1 MLVSYRWLQDY
12 VEIPWEPAELAE
24 RLTMAGLEVEEIT
37 PLAPDLERVY
47 VGFVQEVQDHPG
59 AENLKV
65 CSVDVGAQGAY
76 SIICGAPNVGAG
88 QTVPVALEGAVL
100 PGGLAIRPTEIRGV
114 LSQGMICSQAELGI
128 SDDHAGIW
136 VLPPELTPG
145 QPLVEA
151 LGLDDVIL
159 DVSVYANRP
168 DCMSVIGI
176 AREIAALTGNQL
188 RLPALDYEELAVPI
202 TERTSVTVEDQERC
216 PRYTAA
222 LLEGVRIGKS
232 PLWMQLRL
240 LAAGMRP
247 INNVVDITNYVM
259 LETGQPLHAFD
270 FARLAEGRLVIRTAR
285 PGEEIVTLDG
295 ERRALTPEMLVICD
309 AHSPKCIAGIMGGE
323 DSEVTDQTT
332 TILLE
337 SANFSPLSVRRT
349 SRALGLSS
357 ESSSRFEK
365 GIDPQGTILA
375 SRRALHLLQRLAGAQ
390 IYAGH
395 IDVDAADGQRT
406 VIDFELRE
414 VKRLLGTAVPRQ
426 DVIRILRSLE
436 FGIEEPSPDLLRVT
450 VPSHRRDVEL
460 PADLVEEVV
469 RIWGLEN
476 IPSTLPPD
484 RASSGGQSQ
493 RLALVAHLREVLV
506 GAGLQEALSY
516 SFGRPDCYQRLQR
529 AEEPMIRL
537 QNPIS
542 EDLSVLRLSLLPGL
556 LEAVGLNA
564 SRQQERAALFEI
576 GAVYLPEMPLVQ
588 QPREELRLGL
598 ILWGRRTAVNWAMD
612 DGEFDF
618 YDLKGLVELLLPW
631 SELDWSRGT
640 DPSFHPGRQMS
651 LHYAGSAIGVFGE
664 LHPQVLRNYKVP
676 GRAYAAEFRLEE
688 LLPLFKQTPYFKP
701 LPRFPAVD
709 RDLAVVV
716 DAGQPVGEMLAALRE
731 LAGDLLQVLTVF
743 DVYAGPPIPAGKKSV
758 AFAFRFQ
765 GDRTLTDA
773 EINAIMERCLQGLR
787 ERFGAERR

>member
-1 MLVSYRWLQDY
+1 
-12 VEIPWEPAELAE
+12 
-24 RLTMAGLEVEEIT
+24 
-37 PLAPDLERVY
+37 
-47 VGFVQEVQDHPG
+47 
-59 AENLKV
+59 
-65 CSVDVGAQGAY
+65 
-76 SIICGAPNVGAG
+76 
-88 QTVPVALEGAVL
+88 
-100 PGGLAIRPTEIRGV
+100 
-114 LSQGMICSQAELGI
+114 
-128 SDDHAGIW
+128 
-136 VLPPELTPG
+136 
-145 QPLVEA
+145 
-151 LGLDDVIL
+151 
-159 DVSVYANRP
+159 
-168 DCMSVIGI
+168 
-176 AREIAALTGNQL
+176 
-188 RLPALDYEELAVPI
+188 
-202 TERTSVTVEDQERC
+202 
-216 PRYTAA
+216 
-222 LLEGVRIGKS
+222 
-232 PLWMQLRL
+232 
-240 LAAGMRP
+240 
-247 INNVVDITNYVM
+247 
-259 LETGQPLHAFD
+259 
-270 FARLAEGRLVIRTAR
+270 
-285 PGEEIVTLDG
+285 
-295 ERRALTPEMLVICD
+295 
-309 AHSPKCIAGIMGGE
+309 
-323 DSEVTDQTT
+323 
-332 TILLE
+332 
-337 SANFSPLSVRRT
+337 
-349 SRALGLSS
+349 
-357 ESSSRFEK
+357 
-365 GIDPQGTILA
+365 
-375 SRRALHLLQRLAGAQ
+375 
-390 IYAGH
+390 
-395 IDVDAADGQRT
+395 
-406 VIDFELRE
+406 
-414 VKRLLGTAVPRQ
+414 
-426 DVIRILRSLE
+426 
-436 FGIEEPSPDLLRVT
+436 
-450 VPSHRRDVEL
+450 
-460 PADLVEEVV
+460 
-469 RIWGLEN
+469 
-476 IPSTLPPD
+476 
-484 RASSGGQSQ
+484 
-493 RLALVAHLREVLV
+493 LV